1 MITKI
6 SYRYS
11 HVIFSERR
19 IFYDYDKY
27 GDSPTCLN
35 DEFDIGDIDAIIQG
49 FGITG
54 PTEERGTNIL
64 QEGKVITAT
73 NENCTL
79 WVKQNAKH
87 FETGDAIEYGKG
99 FTFGE
104 LADGINNGTLCSWG
118 IKNEDTGIYTVSTK
132 IITSKFDIPIYL

>member
-1 MITKI
+1 M
-6 SYRYS
+6 YY
-11 HVIFSERR
+11 HAIFSERR
-19 IFYDYDKY
+19 ILHDYTKY

-35 DEFDIGDIDAIIQG
+35 DKFDIGNEEAVIQG
-49 FGITG
+49 FGINESG
-54 PTEERGTNIL
+54 ELAKGL

-79 WVKQNAKH
+79 WVKDNAERLE
-87 FETGDAIEYGKG
+87 FGNAIEYGKG
-99 FTFGE
+99 HTFGE